1 MALQDQQLGQSKFEL
16 VINVKMLADS
26 PL

>member
-16 VINVKMLADS
+16 VINVKTLADS